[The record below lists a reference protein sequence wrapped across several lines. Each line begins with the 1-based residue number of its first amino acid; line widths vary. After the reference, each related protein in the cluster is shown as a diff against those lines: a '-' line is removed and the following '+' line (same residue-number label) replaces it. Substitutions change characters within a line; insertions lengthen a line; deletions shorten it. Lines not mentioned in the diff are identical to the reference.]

1 MVQVQNP
8 LAVISPT
15 LDADVLSV
23 LALAP
28 ETRFTT
34 GQLQRLVP
42 TDDQGTPRSIPG
54 IRKVLERLVVQGIV
68 ASEQAGRAVLY
79 RLNREHLAADH
90 VVALARLRGELL
102 DRMRK
107 ELAAWRPPPV
117 YAALFGSA
125 ARGQMR
131 PDSDIDVFIV
141 WADADRAQAGEAKTS
156 AFADQVTRW
165 TGNDTRLLIWTAD
178 EVSERAGREP
188 VLGFIA
194 EGAQTLFGNA
204 AWLRGVLKTAR
215 ATA

>member
-15 LDADVLSV
+15 LDANVLAV

-28 ETRFTT
+28 EARFTT

-42 TDDQGTPRSIPG
+42 SDDQGTPRSIPG
-54 IRKVLERLVVQGIV
+54 IRRVLERLVEQGIV
-68 ASEQAGRAVLY
+68 LSEQAGRTALY

-90 VVALARLRGELL
+90 IVALARLRNELL
-102 DRMRK
+102 DRMEQ
-107 ELAAWRPPPV
+107 ELDTWRPQPV
-117 YAALFGSA
+117 YAAMFGSA

-141 WADADRAQAGEAKTS
+141 WADADQARAGEARTS

-178 EVSERAGREP
+178 EVLERAGREP

-194 EGAQTLFGNA
+194 EDALTLCGNG
-204 AWLRGVLKTAR
+204 AWLRGVLQAAQVT
-215 ATA
+215 T

>member
-15 LDADVLSV
+15 LDADVLTV

-28 ETRFTT
+28 ESRFTT
-34 GQLQRLVP
+34 GQVQRLVP
-42 TDDQGTPRSIPG
+42 PDDHGTPRSIPG
-54 IRKVLERLVVQGIV
+54 IRKVLERLVEQGIV
-68 ASEQAGRAVLY
+68 ASERAGRTVLY

-102 DRMRK
+102 DRMRQA
-107 ELAAWRPPPV
+107 LAGWRPPPV
-117 YAALFGSA
+117 YAAMFGSA

-131 PDSDIDVFIV
+131 PDSDIDVFVV
-141 WADADRAQAGEAKTS
+141 WADADQASAGEAQTS

-178 EVSERAGREP
+178 EVRERAGREP

-194 EGAQTLFGNA
+194 EDAQTLCGNG
-204 AWLRGVLKTAR
+204 AWLRGVLKTTR
-215 ATA
+215 VTV

>member
-15 LDADVLSV
+15 LDANVLV
-23 LALAP
+23 ALALAP
-28 ETRFTT
+28 ETAFTT
-34 GQLQRLVP
+34 GQLQRVVP
-42 TDDQGTPRSIPG
+42 TDGQGTPRSIPG
-54 IRKVLERLVVQGIV
+54 IRKVLERLVEQGIV
-68 ASEQAGRAVLY
+68 TSQPAGRTVLY
-79 RLNREHLAADH
+79 RLNRDHLAADH

-102 DRMRK
+102 DRMEQ
-107 ELAAWRPPPV
+107 ELAGWRPPPV
-117 YAALFGSA
+117 YAAMFGSA

-141 WADADRAQAGEAKTS
+141 WADADQARAGEEKTS

-178 EVSERAGREP
+178 EVRERAGREP

-194 EGAQTLFGNA
+194 EDAQTLCGNS

-215 ATA
+215 VTA